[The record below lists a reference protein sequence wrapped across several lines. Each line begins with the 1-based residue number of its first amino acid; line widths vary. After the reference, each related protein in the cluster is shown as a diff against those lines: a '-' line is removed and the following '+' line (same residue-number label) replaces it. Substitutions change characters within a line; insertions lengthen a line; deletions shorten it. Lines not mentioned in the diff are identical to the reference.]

1 MDTNLGLGQIGQI
14 ALPVQDLPRAVAF
27 YRDVLGMQ
35 FLYEYPG
42 LAFFDCA
49 GVRLMLSRPESAEFD
64 RPGSVIY
71 FKVRDLPSAYD
82 TLTQRGVV
90 FVEKPNLVAHMPD
103 HDLWIAVFR
112 DPDGNNLALMSEV
125 PLEVL

>member
-1 MDTNLGLGQIGQI
+1 MDATLSLGQIGQI
-14 ALPVQDLPRAVAF
+14 ALSVHDLEKAVRF
-27 YRDVLGMQ
+27 YRDVLGMR

-49 GVRLMLSRPESAEFD
+49 GVRLMLSRPETAEFD

-71 FKVRDLPSAYD
+71 FRVADLPTVFE
-82 TLTQRGVV
+82 TLTQRGVE

-112 DPDGNNLALMSEV
+112 DLDGNNLALMSEV
-125 PLEVL
+125 PLH